1 MAWTDPIRP
10 TERGEGLG
18 DDGGRTATGTAA
30 AVPEA
35 STACWQ
41 TKWLYQIRCGRSI
54 DTSQGRGLKGGGTT
68 YNISK
73 CCLLSRRPLRV
84 KK

>member
-35 STACWQ
+35 STAGWQ
-41 TKWLYQIRCGRSI
+41 AK
-54 DTSQGRGLKGGGTT
+54 
-68 YNISK
+68 
-73 CCLLSRRPLRV
+73 
-84 KK
+84 